1 MQNTKIRIGIVGAGT
16 NTKLKHIPG
25 LQAIDG
31 VEIAGVCNRS
41 RESSEKVAAEFDI
54 VKVFDNWKQVVDD
67 PQIDAIV
74 IGTWPYLHCPATL
87 AAIEANKH
95 VLCEA
100 RMAMNAAEAH
110 AMLTAAQSKP
120 HLVTQIVPSPMTLRV
135 DKMIK
140 HLLAEGYIGDVLA
153 INVIDGSG
161 LSDPNAPFHWRQD
174 FDLSGYNTLSLGIWY
189 EAILR
194 WLGEATGVIAKGK
207 VFTKMRRDQLGE
219 LKAVKIPEHLDVVA
233 DMACGAQAHFQLSS
247 VTGFVGPARVFLFGN
262 KGTLLFTENKLYGA
276 KQRDEKLQEIEIPQE
291 FAGGW
296 RVEEEF
302 IHAIRG
308 TEKITHT
315 TFEDGVKYMEFTEA
329 VIKSMQLRQEIT
341 LPL

>member
-1 MQNTKIRIGIVGAGT
+1 MPGNKIRIGIVGAGT

-25 LQAIDG
+25 LQAIEG
-31 VEIAGVCNRS
+31 VEIISVCNRS
-41 RESSEKVAAEFDI
+41 AESSERVAGEFAI
-54 VKVFDNWKQVVDD
+54 AKVFDNWRQVVDD
-67 PQIDAIV
+67 PQVDAIV
-74 IGTWPYLHCPATL
+74 IGTWPYMHCRITL
-87 AAIEANKH
+87 AALQANKH

-110 AMLTAAQSKP
+110 AMLSASQNRP
-120 HLVTQIVPSPMTLRV
+120 DIVTQIVPSPMTLRV
-135 DKMIK
+135 DKTIK
-140 HLLAEGYIGDVLA
+140 RLLADDYIGDVLA
-153 INVIDGSG
+153 VNVIDGTGS
-161 LSDPNAPFHWRQD
+161 SDPNTPFHWRLD
-174 FDLSGYNTLSLGIWY
+174 FDLSGYNTMSLGIWY
-189 EAILR
+189 EAIMR
-194 WLGEATGVIAKGK
+194 WLGEATNVVAKGK
-207 VFTKMRRDQLGE
+207 VFTKMRRDQFGE
-219 LKAVKIPEHLDVVA
+219 LKAVKIPEHLGVVA

-247 VTGFVGPARVFLFGN
+247 VTGFAGPAMVYLFGN

-276 KQRDEKLQEIEIPQE
+276 KQGDKKLQEIDISQE

-302 IHAIRG
+302 INAIRG

-329 VIKSMQLRQEIT
+329 VIKSMQLRREIT